1 MDWWTELTPD
11 QRLTIALAFASALL
25 GGVISLST
33 SWLLAYQS
41 NRASRLNSIA
51 EKKDQKVFFAH
62 QGFIKILQFANS
74 AYSVKKAIDGQ
85 FDEANEAGHIYLEPV
100 MKVQEILATEADFEA
115 FQAEELV
122 FLLHSKDANL
132 VGDLI
137 VFEKRV
143 LAQRHVVRS
152 YNEKRAELGKYI
164 EAGLTGVSSETG
176 TLVTSDLSGRDAILV
191 RAKSNALNNL
201 LGNFMQTLERDVSD
215 GKELLERYKTAARTE
230 FGNLFANLKLEA
242 E

>member
-41 NRASRLNSIA
+41 NRASRLHSIA

-85 FDEANEAGHIYLEPV
+85 FDDANEAGHIDLEPV

-122 FLLHSKDANL
+122 FLLHSNDANL

-143 LAQRHVVRS
+143 LAQRHVVRC
-152 YNEKRAELGKYI
+152 YNEKRAELGKHI
-164 EAGLTGVSSETG
+164 EAGLTGVSSDIG
-176 TLVTSDLSGRDAILV
+176 TVISSELSGREAMLA

-201 LGNFMQTLERDVSD
+201 LGNFMQTLERDVADS
-215 GKELLERYKTAARTE
+215 KKLLERYKTAARAE
-230 FGNLFANLKLEA
+230 FGNLFANLKLED